1 MMVSF
6 AMFKQSLRNTFISR
20 IQNAPFQRTPAT
32 GCHWFDS
39 DYARRDPEK
48 IFSLGERFL
57 GRIRYERIDL

>member
-20 IQNAPFQRTPAT
+20 IQSAPFQRIPAT

-39 DYARRDPEK
+39 DYARRDPEQE
-48 IFSLGERFL
+48 FRLANGFL
-57 GRIRYERIDL
+57 GRIRHERMEL